1 MTLLQSVDIAETGF
15 LPSLVKDYLAG
26 DEKVK
31 GLYTYYPEIASFKQ
45 IIADKQKDNT
55 NRDLLVSVLR
65 AQYAELAN
73 HDFVSNNITSLLS
86 DNTFTITAAHQPIL
100 FTGPLF
106 SIYKI
111 SSAINL
117 ANQLKATYTD
127 YNFVPVFWMGSEDH
141 DMEELSNTTVNGTR
155 YQWQEGSGPVG
166 RIDSKV
172 ITASLAELKAAIGEN
187 DAVRIIEEALLK
199 CNTVGKLTQYVINEV
214 FKQHGLVVINQD
226 DVALKQSFIEVIIDE
241 VTYSRA
247 ATVLVPTITYLDA
260 NYKAQAKPR
269 DINFFY
275 LGSGY
280 RERVI
285 YDADKQQYSIN
296 NQNISFTK
304 SELVNEISN
313 YPENFSPNVFFRPLY
328 QEMVLPNLAFV
339 GGAGEISYW
348 LELKPLFEYYKVN
361 YPALI
366 MRSMAA
372 IVQPSA
378 NNKLQKLNLQ
388 FVDFFKDV
396 ELLVNEYI
404 KQNTGSAT
412 SLDEQKQQ
420 VQQMFDAIA
429 LKAEAVDV
437 TLVQS
442 VAAEKQKALTVLDNI
457 ASKMLKAEKRKQ
469 ETSVNQI
476 RSVHTALLPNGSLQ
490 ERVENFIPF
499 YSPAFIETCVHTL
512 DPLKQQFYFFLND

>member
-1 MTLLQSVDIAETGF
+1 MTLLQSVNIAETGF

-31 GLYTYYPEIASFKQ
+31 SLYTYYPEIASFKQ
-45 IIADKQKDNT
+45 IIADKQKDKI

-65 AQYAELAN
+65 TQYAELAN

-106 SIYKI
+106 SVYKI

-117 ANQLKATYTD
+117 ANQLKATYPE

-141 DMEELSNTTVNGTR
+141 DMDELNNTTVNGVR
-155 YQWQEGSGPVG
+155 YQWQEASGPVG

-172 ITASLAELKAAIGEN
+172 IAASLSELKAALGEN

-199 CNTVGKLTQYVINEV
+199 CNTIGKLTQYIINEV

-226 DVALKQSFIEVIIDE
+226 DTALKSLFKPVIADE
-241 VTYSRA
+241 VFNNRA
-247 ATVLVPTITYLDA
+247 VNVLAENITYLEEH
-260 NYKAQAKPR
+260 YKVQAKPR
-269 DINFFY
+269 EINFFY
-275 LGSGY
+275 LGEGY
-280 RERVI
+280 RERIVWDEANER
-285 YDADKQQYSIN
+285 YAVNNKKLSFSKAQLEAEIN
-296 NQNISFTK
+296 DH
-304 SELVNEISN
+304 
-313 YPENFSPNVFFRPLY
+313 PENFSPNVFFRPLY

-339 GGAGEISYW
+339 GGAGELSYW

-361 YPALI
+361 YPSLV

-372 IVQPSA
+372 IVQPAA
-378 NNKLQKLNLQ
+378 NNKLQKLNLK

-396 ELLVNEYI
+396 EQLVNEYI

-420 VQQMFDAIA
+420 VQLMFDAITK
-429 LKAEAVDV
+429 KAEAVDV

-457 ASKMLKAEKRKQ
+457 AGKMLKAEKRKQ

-476 RSVHTALLPNGSLQ
+476 RSVHAALLPNGSLQ

-499 YSPAFIETCVHTL
+499 YSTAFIETCVHTL